1 MKNCF
6 FFYCFRGRPVFDFLK
21 VLICIP
27 EVPEKMAAPMGGRA
41 SSAFISDREVSY
53 CSNKL

>member
-1 MKNCF
+1 
-6 FFYCFRGRPVFDFLK
+6 VFDFLK

-41 SSAFISDREVSY
+41 SSALILLV
-53 CSNKL
+53 